1 VKKIVLA
8 LLVLTL
14 AAGGAF
20 AQVSAGIGG
29 NFAVSWDSIKMSQ
42 GGFTVEGLQT
52 TSGGG
57 FYAFF
62 DATYVEVDIGM
73 LFGSQ
78 KMKTSITGASTTT
91 DGPDVSFLTLA
102 LYGKFPID
110 LGGFTLFPMLG
121 VQYDIGLS
129 AKQTVGGNTYEANS
143 QDLPDALNK
152 LWIKLGVGADFNLSD
167 AIYLRPSFLYGINF
181 GTKNNNDSV
190 DTYKKS
196 GTNVSTFY
204 HGLDIRVAIGFKF

>member
-29 NFAVSWDSIKMSQ
+29 NFAVSFDSFK
-42 GGFTVEGLQT
+42 EGDGEMLMT
-52 TSGGG
+52 TTGGG

-62 DATYVEVDIGM
+62 DATYVEVDIGL

-78 KMKTSITGASTTT
+78 KGKISGGGFSLEL
-91 DGPDVSFLTLA
+91 DGPNVSLLTLGV
-102 LYGKFPID
+102 YGKYPID
-110 LGGFTLFPMLG
+110 LGGFTLFPMFG
-121 VQYDIGLS
+121 IQYDIGLS
-129 AKQTVGGNTYEANS
+129 AELDGHKAES
-143 QDLPDALNK
+143 QDLADALNRF
-152 LWIKLGVGADFNLSD
+152 WIKLGVGADINLVD
-167 AIYLRPSFLYGINF
+167 ALYLRPSFLYGLNF
-181 GTKNNNDSV
+181 GTKDMVDLANDADSF
-190 DTYKKS
+190 
-196 GTNVSTFY
+196 FY